1 MELSRFKEKIF
12 NFKVLLMGVENYLMR
27 LNSPILKKNCMVQ
40 IIPPFFFVFLR
51 ISYENPIIIIVRYKL
66 YDCKSYKLYDCKSYK
81 RKLRPPHKFD
91 LAVLT

>member
-40 IIPPFFFVFLR
+40 ITPPFFFFFWYFYGSLMKIPSLLLYV
-51 ISYENPIIIIVRYKL
+51 ISCMIVNHIRR
-66 YDCKSYKLYDCKSYK
+66 S
-81 RKLRPPHKFD
+81 F
-91 LAVLT
+91 VLPTNST

>member
-40 IIPPFFFVFLR
+40 ITPPFFFFLVFLR
-51 ISYENPIIIIVRYKL
+51 ISYENPILIIVRYKL
-66 YDCKSYKLYDCKSYK
+66 YDCKSYKK
-81 RKLRPPHKFD
+81 KLRPPHKFD